1 MESIL
6 GSISAEGRG
15 AWEKPH
21 RQEIR
26 INATVAAT
34 FPALPEPKCR
44 HSVLVVLSAL
54 HFLIELLKYE
64 EGLLFLPMLGYQ
76 PFAVEVVFDSRQ
88 RAPGTTKVF
97 QNPWC
102 KAAQKRNTLQHGNL
116 VLIKILLIFLAP
128 PRERVAMVT
137 KARVAAKFAH
147 DERLIISRYP
157 VGHVCI
163 GRTMYVPANILIV
176 TQYIQ
181 IASDGIVNAE
191 RDAVSVSDFLI
202 L

>member
-6 GSISAEGRG
+6 GSISAEGGG

-26 INATVAAT
+26 INATVTAT
-34 FPALPEPKCR
+34 FAALPEPNCR

-54 HFLIELLKYE
+54 YFLIELLQYE

-97 QNPWC
+97 ENPWC

-116 VLIKILLIFLAP
+116 VLIKILLVFLAP
-128 PRERVAMVT
+128 TCERIAMVAKT
-137 KARVAAKFAH
+137 RIAAKFAH

-157 VGHVCI
+157 VGQICI
-163 GRTMYVPANILIV
+163 GRAMDVPANILIV

-181 IASDGIVNAE
+181 IAGDGVVNAE
-191 RDAVSVSDFLI
+191 RDAVSV
-202 L
+202 